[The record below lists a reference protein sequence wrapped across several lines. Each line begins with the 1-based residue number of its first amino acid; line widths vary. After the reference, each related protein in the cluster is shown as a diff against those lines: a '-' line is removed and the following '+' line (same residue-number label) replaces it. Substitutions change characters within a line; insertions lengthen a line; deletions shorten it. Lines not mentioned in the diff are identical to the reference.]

1 MSLYGWYNWSRK
13 DLTQKPIIQISYSDN
28 QEWIQQILFFIVI
41 YIILY
46 GSLTGLKE
54 YFFEGAIPWADALAS
69 AAAFTGMWLMTQKKW
84 KAGIG
89 GFLPTLLR
97 CRFIL

>member
-1 MSLYGWYNWSRK
+1 MAGIIGHEK
-13 DLTQKPIIQISYSDN
+13 DLTQKPIIQISYSGK

-54 YFFEGAIPWADALAS
+54 YFF
-69 AAAFTGMWLMTQKKW
+69 
-84 KAGIG
+84 
-89 GFLPTLLR
+89 
-97 CRFIL
+97 